1 MRTARTAR
9 TAGPR
14 TARTARTACAARTAR
29 TARTACADNTARA
42 ASGRRTAGRRMGV
55 VLGVLLVVGAC
66 STAKP
71 SHDAVKSKLKA
82 DTGLSSLKDSQLDCF
97 TDVVIRYSDA
107 GDLTAY
113 VHGTKPLD
121 KIRSDKK
128 DEPKFKDEAARCV
141 R

>member
-1 MRTARTAR
+1 MRTARSTASR
-9 TAGPR
+9 RSA
-14 TARTARTACAARTAR
+14 
-29 TARTACADNTARA
+29 
-42 ASGRRTAGRRMGV
+42 RRTAASRRMAVG
-55 VLGVLLVVGAC
+55 LGVLLALAAC
-66 STAKP
+66 STATKP
-71 SHDAVKSKLKA
+71 GHDAVKSKLKA

-128 DEPKFKDEAARCV
+128 DEPKFKEEAARCV